1 MQHEKKIKK
10 YKEREKEMKKSSKSI
25 GLTWYNKMAAIIKF
39 WHNKMAAV
47 LYWSKYMAALK
58 SNKI

>member
-25 GLTWYNKMAAIIKF
+25 GPDLVQQNGRHYII
-39 WHNKMAAV
+39 
-47 LYWSKYMAALK
+47 LK
-58 SNKI
+58 QQNGRRFILVEIYGCLEVK

>member
-25 GLTWYNKMAAIIKF
+25 GLTWYNKMAAII
-39 WHNKMAAV
+39 
-47 LYWSKYMAALK
+47 
-58 SNKI
+58 